1 MWEVMVSTSK
11 NIEWF
16 DMELPTDKLKQKL
29 KLLTSPALM
38 VKTWQKYYLVK
49 KLAIRSK
56 FSHFL
61 PTKFSLGSVQVSEM
75 NSKKCVFVYID
86 SKKCTNIL
94 WVWNLTFLYKCPNIG
109 QENMLNA
116 PKKYLVKKS
125 WWRYLVV

>member
-1 MWEVMVSTSK
+1 
-11 NIEWF
+11 
-16 DMELPTDKLKQKL
+16 MELPTDKLKQKL

-75 NSKKCVFVYID
+75 NSKKCVFVYIG

-94 WVWNLTFLYKCPNIG
+94 
-109 QENMLNA
+109 
-116 PKKYLVKKS
+116 
-125 WWRYLVV
+125 